1 MNSSHAPNN
10 EVLRLENVTVEAE
23 ETYDSAIWDVSFSLR
38 EAELMLLR
46 VERERA
52 HLPLA
57 DAAVGLIKP
66 REGRVKFRSEDWQE
80 IAPRRADDLRGK
92 IGRIF
97 TGWGWVSHLS
107 VDENILLAT
116 VHHTSKPRSRIED
129 ESATLARAFGL
140 PGLPR
145 GLPGKMRRSDLARA
159 ACVRAFL
166 NDPRLLILETPTDG
180 PNSSL
185 MSVLVNMTA
194 AARRRGAAVLWTT
207 AEARVWS
214 DPALRPTAR
223 AIMSGSQMLVTA
235 METIHGYSV

>member
-1 MNSSHAPNN
+1 M
-10 EVLRLENVTVEAE
+10 
-23 ETYDSAIWDVSFSLR
+23 
-38 EAELMLLR
+38 
-46 VERERA
+46 
-52 HLPLA
+52 
-57 DAAVGLIKP
+57 
-66 REGRVKFRSEDWQE
+66 
-80 IAPRRADDLRGK
+80 
-92 IGRIF
+92 
-97 TGWGWVSHLS
+97 SHLS

-116 VHHTSKPRSRIED
+116 AHHTSKPLSRIED

-180 PNSSL
+180 PNASL
-185 MSVLVNMTA
+185 MSVLVNMAA

-235 METIHGYSV
+235 METVHG